1 MRAAHAAR
9 YKTPFLSCPSDES
22 GHVCTYLTFPNADQS
37 LDDVTA
43 EQARAAVRARPPAP
57 DSLKVDGKRG
67 AEATKEEMRDRDS
80 RKPDEEKKRKEA
92 RGSTRRPAEQA
103 SPPPSP
109 ARVKETQEGTVAKP
123 RTTDARAQDVPPPE
137 KVEVKDRAVP
147 EGSGEAAKPQGK
159 PEDEAPAQGREAS
172 EAAGAG
178 AGAGADHGERERQ
191 ERVERLRT
199 SMEKIE
205 AKLVCATTV
214 VGPFLV
220 SGGCRVPDI
229 CWLWAVIDGHVAWLC
244 RRALRNGCAIMCTGQ
259 RGCYSICELLRTAC
273 HSTQLM
279 CGCGQYK

>member
-1 MRAAHAAR
+1 MRAAHGAR
-9 YKTPFLSCPSDES
+9 YTTPFLSCPSDES

-43 EQARAAVRARPPAP
+43 GQARAAVRARPQAP
-57 DSLKVDGKRG
+57 DSLKMNGKRG
-67 AEATKEEMRDRDS
+67 AEATKEGMLDR
-80 RKPDEEKKRKEA
+80 DEEKRKDA
-92 RGSTRRPAEQA
+92 RGSTRGPAEQA

-109 ARVKETQEGTVAKP
+109 ARVKETQESPVAKP
-123 RTTDARAQDVPPPE
+123 RTTDARAQDVPPTK

-147 EGSGEAAKPQGK
+147 EGSGKATKPQGK
-159 PEDEAPAQGREAS
+159 LEDEAPVQGREAS

-178 AGAGADHGERERQ
+178 AGAGAEHGERERQ
-191 ERVERLRT
+191 ERVEGLRT

-205 AKLVCATTV
+205 AKLVRARTV

-244 RRALRNGCAIMCTGQ
+244 RRVLRNGCAIMCTGQ
-259 RGCYSICELLRTAC
+259 RGCYSIFFLRVIAHC
-273 HSTQLM
+273 VSFYSARVRLRSI
-279 CGCGQYK
+279 